1 MLNFEWGNKSL
12 ELYVTGKKERIL
24 KEIKIVTVHWE
35 DRYGCSSLAT
45 NKNCLKLGLYPST
58 ECILFV
64 EEWKNQIG
72 IVT

>member
-1 MLNFEWGNKSL
+1 MLNFEWENKSL
-12 ELYVTGKKERIL
+12 ELYGTGKKERIL
-24 KEIKIVTVHWE
+24 KKIKIVTEHWE

-45 NKNCLKLGLYPST
+45 NKNSLKLGLYPST

-64 EEWKNQIG
+64 QEWKNQIG